1 MAYVTRSGLAGLG
14 AAVGVVVAAVYRL
27 SSSPSP
33 VPHAVLTDVA
43 VVALLGGAV
52 VIATGRRESRWAAR
66 VPWVISG
73 ALLSAATVGTFTI
86 ALWLFIAALAFAAA
100 GLQATRGRRRAILGP
115 FALVVGG
122 AVLNLMLFAPLA
134 TGAPMRVDPA
144 EYLSMDLRVHTFLD
158 DVPLHD
164 VWVFHL
170 RGGGEGRTMRDV
182 YEAVSERPRRMP
194 NPVIAGLVGVRM
206 ALGWVFG
213 WDDGDDS
220 DDGGDGDGDGDDGE
234 PRLSPASYAHRLT
247 EADRARSLQPPGQGG
262 GLFQSIYT
270 FERESLSEIM
280 NDTVH
285 AFFAEVMVPAEDGY
299 TLYRATY
306 VKRTSWLTP
315 VYMAAINPFRR
326 LFVWPNMVRAVEEAW
341 ALRWG
346 SGQDE

>member
-33 VPHAVLTDVA
+33 VPYAVLTDTA

-115 FALVVGG
+115 LALMVGG
-122 AVLNLMLFAPLA
+122 AVLNLILFAPFA
-134 TGAPMRVDPA
+134 TGAPMRTDPA
-144 EYLSMDLRVHTFLD
+144 EFLSMDLRVHTFLD

-170 RGGGEGRTMRDV
+170 RGGGEGRTLRDV
-182 YEAVSERPRRMP
+182 WDAVSERPRRMT
-194 NPVIAGLVGVRM
+194 NPVIVALVGVRM

-213 WDDGDDS
+213 WDDGDD
-220 DDGGDGDGDGDDGE
+220 GNDGDGDGE
-234 PRLSPASYAHRLT
+234 PGLSPSSYAHRLT

-262 GLFQSIYT
+262 GLFQSIYM

-285 AFFAEVMVPAEDGY
+285 AFFAEVLVPSEDGY

-326 LFVWPNMVRAVEEAW
+326 LFVWPNMVRTVEEAW